1 MSCPEAADV
10 SNALPR
16 FEVAPTTTVLGAV
29 IISAV
34 LAFTMNRP
42 LVIGQTA
49 IAAPQSAES
58 YLSRKQ
64 NGPTENTAPYAQP
77 QLECSDQ
84 AHPASE
90 ITRQLLPRERGNL
103 FGGNQSSQQVQLVQ
117 TPLFA
122 APLQNAKLVQF
133 RFAQSLQN
141 FTLRACE

>member
-1 MSCPEAADV
+1 MSCPEIADV
-10 SNALPR
+10 SNTLLR

-42 LVIGQTA
+42 LAIGQTA
-49 IAAPQSAES
+49 IAAPQSAAP
-58 YLSRKQ
+58 YRSRRP
-64 NGPTENTAPYAQP
+64 NGATENTAPYAQP

-84 AHPASE
+84 VHPASE

-122 APLQNAKLVQF
+122 APFQDAKLLQF
-133 RFAQSLQN
+133 RFAQTLQN
-141 FTLRACE
+141 LTLRACE